1 VSALESLREALRLLR
16 AQPLRSLL
24 TLFGLVWGTAAV
36 IFLLS
41 WGAGLRTMLDTAFQR
56 AGKNL
61 VQSWA
66 GRISEDF
73 SPAVDRRWL
82 WYTRADVDAVRA
94 GVRECDLIAG
104 ETRRFL
110 PAAFRGRALS
120 LETRGVEPDGQAI
133 RAVPIAS
140 GRLISRED
148 VEHRRRVLVVGHRA
162 RERLLGAEGRVG
174 SWVRLDGTPF
184 QVVGVLARVGTQL
197 SRDGA
202 EIDDQLWIPLSVHLA
217 FWPNPWVDEEM
228 VNSILARAKDR
239 RRIDEAEVEIRRV
252 LAARLGVPPED
263 DEAVPIFSPV
273 KMLERLPTEQQN
285 GLHLMI
291 ALTTLLVG
299 GIGILAMMLDSVQE
313 RRSEIGVRLALG
325 ARRRDVLL
333 QFLWEGV
340 AIVAVGGAVGV
351 ALGAGGALFLASD
364 AFRSGIPP
372 ALRDLVPIPELSG
385 AVVLLAV
392 LAMSLVALVA
402 GIVPA
407 WRAARIDPAETLRI
421 E

>member
-1 VSALESLREALRLLR
+1 M
-16 AQPLRSLL
+16 
-24 TLFGLVWGTAAV
+24 

-82 WYTRADVDAVRA
+82 WYTRADVEALRA
-94 GVRECDLIAG
+94 RVDESDLVAG
-104 ETRRFL
+104 ETRRHL

-120 LETRGVEPDGQAI
+120 LEVRGVEPDGEAI
-133 RAVPIAS
+133 RGVPLAS

-148 VEHRRRVLVVGHRA
+148 VEHRRRVLVVGNRS

-174 SWVRLDGTPF
+174 SWVRIDGTPF

-202 EIDDQLWIPLSVHLA
+202 EIDDQLWMPLTVHLA

-228 VNSILARAKDR
+228 VNSILAHAKDR
-239 RRIDEAEVEIRRV
+239 KRIDEAEVEMRRV
-252 LAARLGVPPED
+252 LADRLGVAADD

-273 KMLERLPTEQQN
+273 KMLKRLPIDQQS
-285 GLHLMI
+285 GLHVLI

-340 AIVAVGGAVGV
+340 AIVAIGGALGV
-351 ALGAGGALFLASD
+351 AFGVGGALFLASD

-385 AVVLLAV
+385 GMVLLAV
-392 LAMSLVALVA
+392 IAMSVVALAA
-402 GIVPA
+402 GLVPA
-407 WRAARIDPAETLRI
+407 WRAARIDPAETLRV